1 METIATYAVVDRN
14 GVRHTV
20 RLGKDALGWSLTY
33 KAGDATVAEWTG
45 HAGEGNT
52 NSALRTYGLIISA
65 VALFGTQVA

>member
-33 KAGDATVAEWTG
+33 KAGETTVAEWT
-45 HAGEGNT
+45 ANTQEYNT
-52 NSALRTYGLIISA
+52 NVALRTYGLLISA